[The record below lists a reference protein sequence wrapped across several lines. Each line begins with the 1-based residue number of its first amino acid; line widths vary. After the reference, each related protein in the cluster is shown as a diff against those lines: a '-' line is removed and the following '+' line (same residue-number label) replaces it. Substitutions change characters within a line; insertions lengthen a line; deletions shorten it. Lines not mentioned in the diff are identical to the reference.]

1 MVSSLRIKNRYI
13 SYMRGGSDFMHS
25 FYASTVA
32 GGPPA
37 ISKALLSGI
46 NQAPMFNPLSA
57 SAVVPGVVSTG
68 IVPSGLYLASLAGG
82 GGQKAGGC
90 PGDPI
95 GKAAKTT
102 SKAPSS
108 KKAKASKDQVGG
120 MSTAQLRTKCNQHGI
135 SCMTA
140 GGRYK
145 SRNTMINQLQKQL

>member
-1 MVSSLRIKNRYI
+1 
-13 SYMRGGSDFMHS
+13 MRGGSDFMHS
-25 FYASTVA
+25 FYSSTVA
-32 GGPPA
+32 GGPAA

-82 GGQKAGGC
+82 GQTAGGC

-95 GKAAKTT
+95 GKGAKSSSKTPT
-102 SKAPSS
+102 SKKTKAP
-108 KKAKASKDQVGG
+108 KDQVGG
-120 MSTAQLRTKCNQHGI
+120 GGVGSMSTAQLRTKCNQHGI